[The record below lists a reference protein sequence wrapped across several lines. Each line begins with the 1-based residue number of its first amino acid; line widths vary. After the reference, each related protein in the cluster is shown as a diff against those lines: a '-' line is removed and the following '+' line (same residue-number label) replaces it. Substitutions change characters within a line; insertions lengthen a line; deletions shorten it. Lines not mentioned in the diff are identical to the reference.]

1 MSTRNIL
8 NVASSGPDSY
18 RTVSDAVAAAV
29 PGDVISIQPGTYT
42 ESIVLDREVTLSASG
57 ASGVWIESRDA
68 PVVTVTAESAAL
80 SGIGLRHSGKQ
91 SSAVD
96 VPTGRLRLDECTVEA
111 DGVAA
116 LFAHG
121 AVEVQARGCDF
132 SNPGGAGLLFVDGAQ
147 ARIGECRIHRTS
159 ASAVVIRSG
168 ANPQFVDCTIEDVD
182 GSGLLAAD
190 NARGVIR
197 STRISRAGNP
207 AVAIEG
213 SSSPQISGTTIESA
227 SGVGLL
233 IASDSTP
240 VLQDC
245 VIVDSAAQGIVL
257 VERAAPELRRVG
269 VRSPASYGVQVLSG
283 SAGTFAECSVSDAGN
298 VGVTVTDDASTAFEA
313 LSVSGGAA
321 AAVAVS
327 GSATPMFDDLRID
340 RPAGAG
346 LTLAGQAAPQVRR
359 AVVAGAGA
367 DGVLV
372 GDQAAGVFQ
381 DLTISRPEGAGL
393 NVTSPGQPH
402 FSGVTITASI
412 GAGVRVEGGR
422 LDLAGT
428 EITDAGAEGVLVTDE
443 GTARVSRTRISRARR
458 SGMEWTSGARGSAS
472 ECEVLDGGGDGI
484 VVRSNE
490 ELRLSD
496 CTGRN
501 NSGAGL
507 RVQTAGER
515 LTVTRYRGAGNGA
528 GDVFGDHTTVVD
540 PAQHPDPG
548 EADAD
553 QDGPGTPPEGGQ
565 PGDEP
570 VRAPSGAAEPI
581 GAVQPRVPSSPVVM
595 DGGTPRGGPGFG
607 GGRLGQLL
615 GELNSLVGLAGVKRE
630 VATLVRLHQ
639 MADRRAA
646 AGLPTPPLS
655 RHLVFTGSPGT
666 GKTTIARL
674 YGQIL
679 AELGVI
685 PTGQLVE
692 VGRPDLVASVVGG
705 TALKTA
711 EKFQE
716 AMGGVLFIDEAYT
729 LSAAASGGPDFG
741 REAIDTLVKL
751 MEDHREE
758 IVVIVAGYT
767 QDMRKFLASNP
778 GLSSRFSRTIEF
790 TDYAAADLV
799 TIVEGLC
806 TTHSYRLEFETR
818 AALLSYFQ
826 KLPRDDAF
834 GNGRSARKVF
844 EEMIGRQ
851 AYRLG
856 DDPDANPVALTRL
869 MPQDLGELPGSAI
882 GAGAGSVDTDRVES
896 LLGQLEQMVG
906 LADVKREVSNMVD
919 LLASSRQRLAAGLPA
934 PPLSRHLIF
943 AGPPGTGK
951 TTIARLYGQI
961 LAALGVLAGGQVVEV
976 GRPDLVGEY
985 VGHTAQRTTEAFDK
999 ARGGV
1004 LFVDEAYALSNQ
1016 GGGSGND
1023 FGREAVDTLVKLMED
1038 HRDEVVV
1045 IAAGYEGEMEAFLN
1059 VNPGLASRFS
1069 HRVRFADYTVDELVT
1084 IVCQHA
1090 ATAGYECDGPTV
1102 AALRTRFAATER
1114 GSSFGNGRFARQV
1127 LDQAVTRHAKRL
1139 RGMAS
1144 PTMQDLVLLLPED
1157 FSVPAAR
1164 QQPAAPGPAAP

>member
-1 MSTRNIL
+1 MAGRLNVARAIL
-8 NVASSGPDSY
+8 NVSATGSDSY
-18 RTVSDAVAAAV
+18 RTVSDAVAAAS

-42 ESIVLDREVTLSASG
+42 ESVVLDREVTLSAAG
-57 ASGVWIESRDA
+57 AAEVWIESRDQPA
-68 PVVTVTAESAAL
+68 VLVATESAAL
-80 SGIGLRHSGKQ
+80 SGIGIRHHGRQ
-91 SSAVD
+91 SSAID
-96 VPTGRLRLDECTVEA
+96 VQTGRLRMDECRVQA
-111 DGVAA
+111 DSVAA

-132 SNPGGAGLLFVDGAQ
+132 TNPGGAGLLFVDGAEG
-147 ARIGECRIHRTS
+147 RIGECRIHRTTS
-159 ASAVVIRSG
+159 SAVVIRSG
-168 ANPQFVDCTIEDVD
+168 ANPQLVDCTIEEVE

-190 NARGVIR
+190 NARGAIR

-213 SSSPQISGTTIESA
+213 ASSTLIAGTTIESA
-227 SGVGLL
+227 AGVGLL
-233 IASDSTP
+233 VASSSTP

-245 VIVDSAAQGIVL
+245 VIVDSGAQGIVL
-257 VERAAPELRRVG
+257 VEQAAPELRRVG

-298 VGVTVTDDASTAFEA
+298 VGVTVTDDASTTFEA
-313 LSVSGGAA
+313 LVVTGGSTVGV
-321 AAVAVS
+321 AVA
-327 GSATPMFDDLRID
+327 GSATPIFDDLRIE
-340 RPAGAG
+340 RPATTG
-346 LTLAGQAAPQVRR
+346 LQVGGQATPQVRR
-359 AVVAGAGA
+359 AVISGTGDDAVVVDGHAGGA
-367 DGVLV
+367 Y
-372 GDQAAGVFQ
+372 Q
-381 DLTISRPEGAGL
+381 DLTISRAGGIGIS
-393 NVTSPGQPH
+393 VTSGGLPA
-402 FSGVTITASI
+402 FSGVTITNPVGS
-412 GAGVRVEGGR
+412 GVRVHGGH
-422 LDLAGT
+422 LELSGT
-428 EITDAGAEGVLVTDE
+428 EITDAGSEGVLVTEE
-443 GTARVSRTRISRARR
+443 GTARLRRTRVSRSRRT
-458 SGMEWTSGARGSAS
+458 GLEWTSGSGGSAT
-472 ECEVLDGGGDGI
+472 ECEVTDGGADGI
-484 VVRSNE
+484 RVRSNA
-490 ELRLSD
+490 ELHLTD

-501 NSGAGL
+501 NGGAGL
-507 RVQTAGER
+507 RVQTSGEQ
-515 LTVTRYRGAGNGA
+515 LSVTRFRGTANGA
-528 GDVFGDHTTVVD
+528 SDVFGDHTTIVD
-540 PAQHPDPG
+540 AP
-548 EADAD
+548 
-553 QDGPGTPPEGGQ
+553 
-565 PGDEP
+565 DEP
-570 VRAPSGAAEPI
+570 MEDTDEELPDGASETTP
-581 GAVQPRVPSSPVVM
+581 VP
-595 DGGTPRGGPGFG
+595 TPRAGETEVATSSSAPPRSFG
-607 GGRLGQLL
+607 TGRLAQLL
-615 GELNSLVGLAGVKRE
+615 GELNSLVGLAEVKRE
-630 VATLVRLHQ
+630 VETLVRLHQ

-646 AGLPTPPLS
+646 AGLPSPPLS
-655 RHLVFTGSPGT
+655 RHLVFAGSPGT

-685 PTGQLVE
+685 STGQLVE

-711 EKFQE
+711 ERFQE
-716 AMGGVLFIDEAYT
+716 ALGGVLFIDEAYT

-758 IVVIVAGYT
+758 VVVVVAGYT

-778 GLSSRFSRTIEF
+778 GLASRFSRTIDF
-790 TDYAAADLV
+790 ADYVAADLV

-806 TTHSYRLEFETR
+806 GTHSYRLEFETR
-818 AALLSYFQ
+818 AALLTYFQ
-826 KLPRDDAF
+826 NLPRDDAF

-844 EEMIGRQ
+844 EEMVGRQ
-851 AYRLG
+851 AYRLAE
-856 DDPDANPVALTRL
+856 DPDANPVALTRL
-869 MPQDLGELPGSAI
+869 LPDDLGALPGSSI
-882 GAGAGSVDTDRVES
+882 GAGAGQVDTDRVDA

-1004 LFVDEAYALSNQ
+1004 LFVDEAYALTNQ

-1023 FGREAVDTLVKLMED
+1023 FGREAIDTLVKLMED

-1045 IAAGYEGEMEAFLN
+1045 IAAGYADEMESFLN

-1069 HRVRFADYTVDELVT
+1069 HRVRFADYSVDELVT

-1090 ATAGYECDGPTV
+1090 ATAGYECTGSTV
-1102 AALRTRFAATER
+1102 AALRSRFAATAR

-1127 LDQAVTRHAKRL
+1127 LDEAVTRHAKRL
-1139 RGMAS
+1139 RGMSS
-1144 PTMQDLVLLLPED
+1144 PSMQDLVLLLPAD
-1157 FSVPAAR
+1157 FAAS
-1164 QQPAAPGPAAP
+1164 